1 MYATFYN
8 MPEVTHYGAQM
19 LSNREILHREICNA
33 CGKVKRAERH
43 ILYDISR
50 SADMNGLDLVI
61 QSDVIP
67 DDIPDFHK
75 ITSIDMSDVLD
86 RIHEGDDFM
95 FSIKTAPYKSLK
107 GKKYYIPASE
117 DRKNWV
123 KRKFATYGIEVN
135 TVRESNGAVPVDFEH
150 KKSLGGKGHVDAMV
164 YMGTGTIVNEEQMKE
179 SLKNGIGPGKAY
191 GLGLLKIL
199 KIG

>member
-33 CGKVKRAERH
+33 CGKVKRAEKH

-67 DDIPDFHK
+67 DDIPDF
-75 ITSIDMSDVLD
+75 
-86 RIHEGDDFM
+86 
-95 FSIKTAPYKSLK
+95 
-107 GKKYYIPASE
+107 
-117 DRKNWV
+117 
-123 KRKFATYGIEVN
+123 TYLEVCWPEI
-135 TVRESNGAVPVDFEH
+135 VSP
-150 KKSLGGKGHVDAMV
+150 LGDAMSFV
-164 YMGTGTIVNEEQMKE
+164 HSNEAHPHVAQLCEE
-179 SLKNGIGPGKAY
+179 EI
-191 GLGLLKIL
+191 
-199 KIG
+199 